1 MASPLK
7 TPPQNL
13 EAETSVLG
21 ALMIDKTAIVQ
32 IADRLA
38 AQDFYD
44 PRHAKIF
51 EAILKLYEKRQPIDI
66 LSVKTALKEA
76 GALMDAGG
84 ADYLAKLI
92 ESVPTAAHVEHYA
105 KIVRDKRVLRD
116 LIRAAAEINEQA
128 LAPSEEELEML
139 LDNVEQKIFAISQYS
154 MSQRFV
160 RIGAELAAAYERMER
175 LHRGEHP
182 LAGVPTGFPELDN
195 LLAGLHKSDLVVLG
209 ARPSLGKTSLA
220 LDIVRHVAV
229 QANLPVGIFSL
240 EMSKDQIIDRLI
252 AAEAGV
258 PLWHLRT
265 GRLKDEL
272 DFELVQ
278 HALDKFSRA
287 PLFIDDSPSPT
298 MLQMR
303 SMARRLQMEHGLA
316 LIVVDYLQLIQP
328 RTGSDNIVQ
337 QITEISR
344 GLKALARELATPV
357 LAVSQLSRAVDQRE
371 QKRPRL
377 SDLRDSGSIEQ
388 DSDVVMFIY
397 RKDFGKQ
404 GASPEE
410 QNTAEIIVEKHRN
423 GPTGM
428 VQLKFD
434 PEKASFRSIDKRHA
448 APPHALSH

>member
-1 MASPLK
+1 MTSPLK
-7 TPPQNL
+7 TPPHNL

-21 ALMIDKTAIVQ
+21 ALLIDTTAVVH

-44 PRHAKIF
+44 PRHSKIY
-51 EAILKLYEKRQPIDI
+51 EAIIKLYEKRQPIDI
-66 LSVKTALKEA
+66 LSVKTMLKEA
-76 GALMDAGG
+76 GQLTDVGG
-84 ADYLAKLI
+84 TEYLTRLV

-116 LIRAAAEINEQA
+116 LISAAAAINEQA
-128 LAPSEEELEML
+128 LAPREEEIEQL

-154 MSQRFV
+154 ISQRFV
-160 RIGAELAAAYERMER
+160 QVRDELAAAYERLER

-195 LLAGLHKSDLVVLG
+195 MLAGLHKSDLIVLG
-209 ARPSLGKTSLA
+209 ARPSLGKTALA
-220 LDIVRHVAV
+220 LDIARHIAVRAS
-229 QANLPVGIFSL
+229 LPVGIFSL

-252 AAEAGV
+252 ASEAGV
-258 PLWHLRT
+258 PLWNLRT

-278 HALDKFSRA
+278 HGLDVLSRA

-298 MLQMR
+298 ILQMR

-328 RTGSDNIVQ
+328 RAGTDSIVQ

-404 GASPEE
+404 GASPDE
-410 QNTAEIIVEKHRN
+410 QNTAEIIIEKHRN

-434 PEKASFRSIDKRHA
+434 PEKASFRSIDKRHS
-448 APPHALSH
+448 AP